1 MLLLLYCRY
10 YCYCILFSIG
20 PLLAIAVIGLTG
32 QVLRFTSPKFGQL
45 VAEEATRR
53 GKLREAHARISA
65 HAEEI
70 AFYGGHDTEHRYLNS
85 AYKSLVTH
93 LQRIIAVK
101 LWYVM
106 LEQFLMKYVWS
117 GTGLFVIAMP
127 LLYNTATS
135 SGSGIINADGDGAY
149 TITQCLSRTSRIK
162 KTKNNVISLIN

>member
-1 MLLLLYCRY
+1 MYIIFIIFIFY
-10 YCYCILFSIG
+10 YLG
-20 PLLAIAVIGLTG
+20 PLLAAAVIALTG
-32 QVLRFTSPKFGQL
+32 QILRFASPKFGQL

-93 LQRIIAVK
+93 LHRILAVK

-117 GTGLFVIAMP
+117 GTGLLVIAMP
-127 LLYNTATS
+127 LLYNTTATS
-135 SGSGIINADGDGAY
+135 LDSRMINADSDSTYNEQAL
-149 TITQCLSRTSRIK
+149 IFLNVTSHTK
-162 KTKNNVISLIN
+162 KIVMMSL

>member
-1 MLLLLYCRY
+1 M
-10 YCYCILFSIG
+10 
-20 PLLAIAVIGLTG
+20 AAVVIALTG
-32 QVLRFTSPKFGQL
+32 QVLRFASPKFGQL
-45 VAEEATRR
+45 VAEEAARR

-93 LQRIIAVK
+93 LQRILAVK

-117 GTGLFVIAMP
+117 GTGLLVIAMP
-127 LLYNTATS
+127 LLYNTVAS
-135 SGSGIINADGDGAY
+135 SRNGMINADGDGAY
-149 TITQCLSRTSRIK
+149 EIFK
-162 KTKNNVISLIN
+162 

>member
-1 MLLLLYCRY
+1 MR
-10 YCYCILFSIG
+10 
-20 PLLAIAVIGLTG
+20 LA
-32 QVLRFTSPKFGQL
+32 SPKFGQL

-93 LQRIIAVK
+93 LQRILAVK
-101 LWYVM
+101 LWYIM

-127 LLYNTATS
+127 LLYSTATS
-135 SGSGIINADGDGAY
+135 SKSGINTDGDGAY
-149 TITQCLSRTSRIK
+149 MIMQCFSRVFHVEKSDH
-162 KTKNNVISLIN
+162 L

>member
-1 MLLLLYCRY
+1 MR
-10 YCYCILFSIG
+10 
-20 PLLAIAVIGLTG
+20 LA
-32 QVLRFTSPKFGQL
+32 SPKFGHL

-127 LLYNTATS
+127 LLYSTVTS
-135 SGSGIINADGDGAY
+135 RSGINTDGDGAY
-149 TITQCLSRTSRIK
+149 TKITQCLSRTSRVKK
-162 KTKNNVISLIN
+162 KT

>member
-1 MLLLLYCRY
+1 VLLIYVYIFIIVIAYC
-10 YCYCILFSIG
+10 LSSG
-20 PLLAIAVIGLTG
+20 PLLAAAVIALTG
-32 QVLRFTSPKFGQL
+32 QVLRLASPKFGQL

-70 AFYGGHDTEHRYLNS
+70 AFYGGHNTEHRYLNT

-93 LQRIIAVK
+93 LQRILAVK

-117 GTGLFVIAMP
+117 GTGLLVIAMP
-127 LLYNTATS
+127 LLYNATVS
-135 SGSGIINADGDGAY
+135 RDGMINTDGDGTY
-149 TITQCLSRTSRIK
+149 MTTQFLNRI
-162 KTKNNVISLIN
+162 SSA

>member
-1 MLLLLYCRY
+1 MYRY

-20 PLLAIAVIGLTG
+20 PLLALVVIGLTG

-135 SGSGIINADGDGAY
+135 SRSGINTDGDGAY
-149 TITQCLSRTSRIK
+149 TIM
-162 KTKNNVISLIN
+162 